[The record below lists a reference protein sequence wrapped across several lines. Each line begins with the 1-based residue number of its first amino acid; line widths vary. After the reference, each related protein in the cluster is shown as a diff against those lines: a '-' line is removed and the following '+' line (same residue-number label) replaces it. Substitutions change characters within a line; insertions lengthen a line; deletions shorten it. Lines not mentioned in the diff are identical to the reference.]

1 MAPSASCLLIVD
13 TGALGVLGCIPREPS
28 ESCETSCAPLSSAR
42 ATTQK
47 VALAAPFPD
56 PAQEI
61 ADLRV

>member
-28 ESCETSCAPLSSAR
+28 ESCETSRAPLSSAR
-42 ATTQK
+42 VTTQK
-47 VALAAPFPD
+47 VALAGSRLE